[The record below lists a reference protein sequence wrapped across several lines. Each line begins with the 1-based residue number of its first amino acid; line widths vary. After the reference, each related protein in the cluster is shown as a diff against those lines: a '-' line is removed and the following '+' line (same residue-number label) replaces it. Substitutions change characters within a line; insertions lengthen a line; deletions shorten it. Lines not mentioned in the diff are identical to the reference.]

1 MAKQNKK
8 RIVIVDDDCYFGHK
22 VLVKRSRRAFD
33 DVILLM
39 AGALRSLSTQ
49 GAITK
54 DTKEYLEELMTRLG
68 TETNK
73 IEIEFYKLTEGE

>member
-1 MAKQNKK
+1 MEKQNK
-8 RIVIVDDDCYFGHK
+8 RISIVDDDCYFGHK
-22 VLVKRSRRAFD
+22 ALVKKSRRAFD
-33 DVILLM
+33 DVLLLM

-54 DTKEYLEELMTRLG
+54 DTKEYLEELMTRLS

-73 IEIEFYKLTEGE
+73 IEIEFYKLTEGD